1 MDMVLQ
7 ILSLLVSGG
16 IVGQLLYYNSRK
28 RKEAAAAQK
37 EEDANALAYA
47 QEWHNLYD
55 HEHEEHM
62 EERTR
67 LNNKIDSL
75 YDDIGKQRATIR
87 QLKDEKNT
95 LLMKTHE
102 LQWNE
107 CTVNGCM
114 KRKPPRY
121 YGEAVEEA
129 MDNNKN

>member
-47 QEWHNLYD
+47 QEWRNLYT
-55 HEHEEHM
+55 HEHDEHM

-107 CTVNGCM
+107 CTVNGCTM
-114 KRKPPRY
+114 RKPPRD
-121 YGEAVEEA
+121 YGKAET
-129 MDNNKN
+129 D

>member
-1 MDMVLQ
+1 MVLQ

-28 RKEAAAAQK
+28 RKEAASAQK

-47 QEWHNLYD
+47 QEWRNLYT
-55 HEHEEHM
+55 HEHDEHM

-114 KRKPPRY
+114 MRKPPRD
-121 YGEAVEEA
+121 YGRAET
-129 MDNNKN
+129 D

>member
-1 MDMVLQ
+1 MVLQ

-28 RKEAAAAQK
+28 RKEAAEAQK

-47 QEWHNLYD
+47 QEWRNLYT

-75 YDDIGKQRATIR
+75 YEDISAQRSLIR
-87 QLKDEKNT
+87 SLRDEKND
-95 LLMKTHE
+95 LLIRTHE

-107 CTVNGCM
+107 CTVNGVL
-114 KRKPPRY
+114 
-121 YGEAVEEA
+121 A
-129 MDNNKN
+129 NL